1 MLAFANKLLNDLD
14 KKISSIEEQN
24 RSLMIRSELSFEVC
38 KTEIEQLKSYILKYK
53 FKSDLEEIKFFKE
66 IKPQFTSKLVY
77 HLMLY
82 NIETKKPNGGKEILK
97 NYFNKE
103 LEKLKHYFDYNLDF
117 YRYYRSRANYLD
129 NKYFIRAKYDLQLT
143 LDGHIFENDTRFST
157 THDFKVAKILA
168 HDRVQVY
175 LEDELAILD
184 RKENTISI
192 PEPTRST
199 LTWSDTKTSL
209 IELIYALHA
218 QGAFNN
224 GNVDLKEIAAHFES
238 VFNVDL
244 GEYYRTYLE
253 IRSRKVNRTKFL
265 SLLTERLIKRM
276 DEADE
281 K

>member
-1 MLAFANKLLNDLD
+1 MIATTNKYLIRLDETLL
-14 KKISSIEEQN
+14 SIEQEN
-24 RSLMIRSELSFEVC
+24 DFILKRAELCFKEC
-38 KTEIEQLKSYILKYK
+38 KKAVEELKQLIIKYK
-53 FKSDLEEIKFFKE
+53 FKNESEEIRFFKE
-66 IKPQFTSKLVY
+66 IKPQFSSKLVY
-77 HLMLY
+77 YLMLY
-82 NIETKKPNGGKEILK
+82 NIDTKKPNGGKDILIK
-97 NYFNKE
+97 YYSKE

-117 YRYYRSRANYLD
+117 YRYYRSGATYLD
-129 NKYFIRAKYDLQLT
+129 HNYFVRDKYDIQLT

-168 HDRVQVY
+168 HDRLQVF
-175 LEDELAILD
+175 LEDELAAIE
-184 RKENTISI
+184 RKEIRNPQTT
-192 PEPTRST
+192 PTRST

-209 IELIYALHA
+209 IELIYALQA

-224 GNVDLKEIAAHFES
+224 GQADIKEIAAHFETI
-238 VFNVDL
+238 FNVEL

-265 SLLTERLIKRM
+265 SLLTDRLIKRM